1 MAIPKSLREIKGIVY
16 LLLTMLLLTVTMHI
30 ASSSPFFCVTKYVS
44 SSITSP
50 PVTLHNV
57 TNSVI
62 YANNTSAKV
71 TVSDGAT
78 NVDIL
83 QILNQTYSNWQLTM
97 MKYGDINISRLT
109 SCTIWFTHAGTASLQ
124 IKITDG
130 QYDRASG
137 DTYNLFCDGA
147 DRITITAA
155 TNATGISYI
164 YTNLKILEPNT
175 STYTLYVITFE
186 II

>member
-1 MAIPKSLREIKGIVY
+1 
-16 LLLTMLLLTVTMHI
+16 
-30 ASSSPFFCVTKYVS
+30 
-44 SSITSP
+44 
-50 PVTLHNV
+50 VTLHNV

-62 YANNTSAKV
+62 YTNNTSAKV
-71 TVSDGAT
+71 TVSDGIT
-78 NVDIL
+78 NIDVL
-83 QILNQTYSNWQLTM
+83 QILNQTYSDWQLTLI
-97 MKYGDINISRLT
+97 KHGDNNTGRLT
-109 SCTIWFTHAGTASLQ
+109 NCTIWFSHTGTVSLQ

-130 QYDRASG
+130 QYVQTSG
-137 DTYNLFCDGA
+137 NNYGLFCDGA

-155 TNATGISYI
+155 TNATGTSYI